1 MKKLEGH
8 IFQPI
13 TPWLEEKGISTGGG
27 WNMKCGCVPEE
38 GKQIGQISKA
48 LDDCN
53 ARILK
58 RVLRKCK
65 NEEKKRE
72 RDAEATGE
80 ATAGEQ
86 EQKDEEKRVVLDEV
100 MKMTTGKI
108 VRETKI
114 RMAWRGW
121 VQQFDDCPTE
131 EELMRIKG
139 TTRRLVNCPVDK
151 YATEGIMM

>member
-1 MKKLEGH
+1 
-8 IFQPI
+8 
-13 TPWLEEKGISTGGG
+13 
-27 WNMKCGCVPEE
+27 MKCGCVPEE

-72 RDAEATGE
+72 REAEATGE

-86 EQKDEEKRVVLDEV
+86 EQKDEEKKVVLDEV

-131 EELMRIKG
+131 EELMRMKG

-151 YATEGIMM
+151 YATEGVMM

>member
-1 MKKLEGH
+1 
-8 IFQPI
+8 
-13 TPWLEEKGISTGGG
+13 
-27 WNMKCGCVPEE
+27 MKCGCVPEE
-38 GKQIGQISKA
+38 EKQIEQISRT

-58 RVLRKCK
+58 RVVRRCK

-72 RDAEATGE
+72 RGANGTGGATEAEE
-80 ATAGEQ
+80 
-86 EQKDEEKRVVLDEV
+86 EQKEEEKKVVLDEV
-100 MKMTTGKI
+100 MKMTKGKI
-108 VRETKI
+108 VREMKI

-131 EELMRIKG
+131 EELMRIKS

-151 YATEGIMM
+151 YATEGVMM

>member
-1 MKKLEGH
+1 
-8 IFQPI
+8 
-13 TPWLEEKGISTGGG
+13 
-27 WNMKCGCVPEE
+27 MKCGCVPEE
-38 GKQIGQISKA
+38 GKQIEQISRT

-58 RVLRKCK
+58 RVLRRCK

-72 RDAEATGE
+72 RGANGTGGATEAEE
-80 ATAGEQ
+80 
-86 EQKDEEKRVVLDEV
+86 EQKEEEKKVVLDEV
-100 MKMTTGKI
+100 MKMTKGKI

-131 EELMRIKG
+131 EELMRIKS

-151 YATEGIMM
+151 YATEGVMM